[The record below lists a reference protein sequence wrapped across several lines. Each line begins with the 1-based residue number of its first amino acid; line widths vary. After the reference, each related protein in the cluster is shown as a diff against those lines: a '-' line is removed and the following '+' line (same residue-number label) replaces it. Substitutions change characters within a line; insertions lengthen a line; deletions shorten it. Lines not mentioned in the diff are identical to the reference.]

1 VSPEWQELINTWGY
15 WLMAFGAI
23 IEGETFLI
31 IGGIAAANGLL
42 HLPGLILL
50 ASIGCLFHDGFF
62 FYLGRFGGTRILQK
76 KPNWQSKIE
85 RVTRLLDKYDFW
97 FIIAFRFAYGLRT
110 IIPFALGLS
119 KISILKF
126 TIFDLIGAIIW
137 SIFFIVG
144 GYYFGHGLVILMDK
158 LSLTDFIKDHITL
171 SIFILVGVLIII
183 TAIVHYFMR
192 RRQKKKKS
200 AKHIVE
206 SAVTKGKA
214 NND

>member
-1 VSPEWQELINTWGY
+1 MSPEWQILINTWGY

-42 HLPGLILL
+42 HLYGLILL
-50 ASIGCLFHDGFF
+50 AIIGCLIHDGFF
-62 FYLGRFGGTRILQK
+62 FYLGRFGGAKILQK
-76 KPNWQSKIE
+76 KPFWQSKIE

-119 KISILKF
+119 KISIFKF
-126 TIFDLIGAIIW
+126 TVFDLIGAIIW

-144 GYYFGHGLVILMDK
+144 GYYFGQGLMVVMHK
-158 LSLTDFIKDHITL
+158 LSLTDYVKHHWLISTLALVSFLVVSTFLVYSVKKFIKRSKDR
-171 SIFILVGVLIII
+171 SEILKDKLVIGVDVI
-183 TAIVHYFMR
+183 
-192 RRQKKKKS
+192 
-200 AKHIVE
+200 
-206 SAVTKGKA
+206 
-214 NND
+214 D